1 MTNQQMFKFSPKL
14 LGGFLLIVIFLIIYE
29 FAKDQFTR
37 NAVVSIVQTGD
48 IRDSVSGNVRV
59 LAEKSFQLRSETQS
73 KLEYAALIPSG
84 KPIPVDKNQTLFL
97 MNTEDLERSLE
108 QTQLTQSSHEKRL
121 KTGSTIGLQLELEEQ
136 NLESFKIL
144 SQENSNDISEFELE
158 SKINLVERLRR
169 QYELEKISNEETTK
183 SLKLEINRIQHE
195 LEKHKIRSPI
205 RGTLVS
211 SLVKAGDTIFSGQVL
226 GEVQS
231 DNRIIEVTLN
241 EEDFAGINEGQKVGV
256 TIFSFGNKI
265 FEGVVSGITA
275 NVDSAT
281 GRRKLFVKLTSNEDM
296 PVGSSG
302 RAEIIKREI
311 TGTTIIPRKALL
323 GTSVFIVRDGTV
335 SQKKVE
341 VGAKNLEFVEITKG
355 LKPKD
360 MVISETP
367 HIFYDGENVSPTILK

>member
-1 MTNQQMFKFSPKL
+1 MTNQQNFKFSPKI
-14 LGGFLLIVIFLIIYE
+14 LGGILLIVISVSIYQ
-29 FAKDQFTR
+29 FTKDRFTR
-37 NAVVSIVQTGD
+37 NAVISVVRKGD

-59 LAEKSFQLRSETQS
+59 LAEQSFQLRSETQS
-73 KLEYAALIPSG
+73 KLEYAALIPFG
-84 KPIPVDKNQTLFL
+84 KPISVDNNQTLYR
-97 MNTEDLERSLE
+97 MNTEDLERRLE
-108 QTQLTQSSHEKRL
+108 RTRLAQSSHEKRL

-144 SQENSNDISEFELE
+144 SQENGNDISEFELE
-158 SKINLVERLRR
+158 SKINFVERLRR
-169 QYELEKISNEETTK
+169 EYELEKISNEETTK
-183 SLKLEINRIQHE
+183 SLNLEINRIQNE

-205 RGTLVS
+205 QGTLVS
-211 SLVKAGDTIFSGQVL
+211 SSVKAGDTIFSGQVL

-265 FEGVVSGITA
+265 FEGVVSRLTA
-275 NVDSAT
+275 NVDPAT
-281 GRRKLFVKLTSNEDM
+281 GRRKLFVNLTSREDL

-311 TGTTIIPRKALL
+311 NGTTIIPRKALL
-323 GTSVFIVRDGTV
+323 GASVFIVEDGTV

-360 MVISETP
+360 LVISETP
-367 HIFYDGENVSPTILK
+367 HLFYDGENVSPTILK

>member
-1 MTNQQMFKFSPKL
+1 MTNQQKFKFSPKI
-14 LGGFLLIVIFLIIYE
+14 LGGILLIVISVSIYQ

-37 NAVVSIVQTGD
+37 NAVVSIVQKGD

-59 LAEKSFQLRSETQS
+59 LAEQSFQLRSETQS
-73 KLEYAALIPSG
+73 KLEYAALIPFG
-84 KPIPVDKNQTLFL
+84 KPIPVDNNQTLYL

-108 QTQLTQSSHEKRL
+108 RTRLTQSSHEKRL

-144 SQENSNDISEFELE
+144 SQENGNDISEFELE
-158 SKINLVERLRR
+158 SKINFVERLRR
-169 QYELEKISNEETTK
+169 EYELEKISNEETTK
-183 SLKLEINRIQHE
+183 SLNLEINRIQNE

-205 RGTLVS
+205 QGTLVS
-211 SLVKAGDTIFSGQVL
+211 SSVQAGDTIFGGQVL

-265 FEGVVSGITA
+265 FEGVVSRLTA
-275 NVDSAT
+275 NVDPAT
-281 GRRKLFVKLTSNEDM
+281 GRRKLFVKLTSSEDL

-323 GTSVFIVRDGTV
+323 GASVFIVQDGTV

-367 HIFYDGENVSPTILK
+367 HLFYDGENVSPTILK

>member
-1 MTNQQMFKFSPKL
+1 MTNQQKFKFSPKI
-14 LGGFLLIVIFLIIYE
+14 LGGILLIVISVSIYQ

-37 NAVVSIVQTGD
+37 NAVVSIVQKGD

-59 LAEKSFQLRSETQS
+59 LAEQSFQLRSETQS
-73 KLEYAALIPSG
+73 KLEYAALIPFG
-84 KPIPVDKNQTLFL
+84 KPIPVDNNQTLYL

-108 QTQLTQSSHEKRL
+108 RTRLTQSSHEKRL

-144 SQENSNDISEFELE
+144 SQENGNDISEFELE

-183 SLKLEINRIQHE
+183 SLNLEINRIQHE

-205 RGTLVS
+205 QGTLVS
-211 SLVKAGDTIFSGQVL
+211 SSVKAGDTIFSGQVL

-256 TIFSFGNKI
+256 TIFSFGNRI
-265 FEGVVSGITA
+265 FEGVVSSLTA
-275 NVDSAT
+275 NVDPAT
-281 GRRKLFVKLTSNEDM
+281 GRRKLFVKLTSNEDL

-311 TGTTIIPRKALL
+311 TDTTIIPRKALL
-323 GTSVFIVRDGTV
+323 GASVFIVQDGTV

-367 HIFYDGENVSPTILK
+367 HLFYDGENVSSTILK

>member
-1 MTNQQMFKFSPKL
+1 MTNQQKFKFSPKL
-14 LGGFLLIVIFLIIYE
+14 LVGCLLILLFVIIYQ

-37 NAVVSIVQTGD
+37 NAVVSIVQKGD

-59 LAEKSFQLRSETQS
+59 LAEQSFQLRSETQS

-84 KPIPVDKNQTLFL
+84 KPIPVDTNQTLFL
-97 MNTEDLERSLE
+97 MNTEDLERSIE
-108 QTQLTQSSHEKRL
+108 RTRLTQSSHEKRL

-144 SQENSNDISEFELE
+144 SQENGNDISEFELE

-183 SLKLEINRIQHE
+183 SLNLEINRIQHE

-205 RGTLVS
+205 QGTLVS
-211 SLVKAGDTIFSGQVL
+211 SSVKAGDTIFSGQVL

-265 FEGVVSGITA
+265 FEGVVSRLTA
-275 NVDSAT
+275 NVDPAT
-281 GRRKLFVKLTSNEDM
+281 GRRKLFVKLTSSEDL

-311 TGTTIIPRKALL
+311 TDTTIIPRKALL
-323 GTSVFIVRDGTV
+323 GASVFIVQDGTV

-367 HIFYDGENVSPTILK
+367 HLFYDGENVSPTILK

>member
-1 MTNQQMFKFSPKL
+1 MTNQQKFKFSPKL
-14 LGGFLLIVIFLIIYE
+14 LVGCLLILLFVIIYQ
-29 FAKDQFTR
+29 FAKDQLTR
-37 NAVVSIVQTGD
+37 TAVVSIVQTGD

-59 LAEKSFQLRSETQS
+59 LAEKSFQLRSETQA

-97 MNTEDLERSLE
+97 MNTEDLVRSLE
-108 QTQLTQSSHEKRL
+108 RTRLTQSSHNKRL

-158 SKINLVERLRR
+158 TKINLVERLRR

-183 SLKLEINRIQHE
+183 SLSLEINRIQHE
-195 LEKHKIRSPI
+195 LEKRKIRSPI
-205 RGTLVS
+205 QGTLVS
-211 SLVKAGDTIFSGQVL
+211 SSVKAGDTIFSGQVL

-265 FEGVVSGITA
+265 FEGVVSSLTV
-275 NVDSAT
+275 NVDPAT
-281 GRRKLFVKLTSNEDM
+281 GRRKLFVKLTSSEDL

-323 GTSVFIVRDGTV
+323 GASVFIVQDGTV

-360 MVISETP
+360 MVITETP
-367 HIFYDGENVSPTILK
+367 HLFYDGENVSPTILK